1 MSVIRL
7 AEAAGMDKRQVSRA
21 LAELVSRAVKRL
33 ELT

>member
-1 MSVIRL
+1 MSVIGL

-21 LAELVSRAVKRL
+21 LAGLVSRAVKRL

>member
-7 AEAAGMDKRQVSRA
+7 AEAVGMDKGQIGRA
-21 LAELVSRAVKRL
+21 LAGLVSRAVKRL